1 MKETDLFSRVY
12 LSSDEKLSSLGLQ
25 PLHANPQEVLR
36 DSSLSVAEKRN
47 ILSSWASDAR
57 AVPDA
62 PALRRLDSGTVVNI
76 RDILSALQTL
86 DAFEYSQPRR
96 LNSKKPWRRRQSMGF
111 RGWLPSEFR
120 GRRTDDDDDP
130 PPCPAVIAPLPGL
143 PPFGAEAEL
152 EAA

>member
-1 MKETDLFSRVY
+1 MKETDLFSRIY
-12 LSSDEKLSSLGLQ
+12 SSSDEKLSSLVPQ

-36 DSSLSVAEKRN
+36 DSSLSIAEKRN
-47 ILSSWASDAR
+47 LLSSWASDAR
-57 AVPDA
+57 AIPDA
-62 PALRRLDSGTVVNI
+62 PALRQLDSGAVVNI
-76 RDILSALQTL
+76 RDILSALQIL
-86 DAFEYSQPRR
+86 DGFEYSKPRR

-111 RGWLPSEFR
+111 LGWLPSEFR

>member
-1 MKETDLFSRVY
+1 MKETDLFSRIY
-12 LSSDEKLSSLGLQ
+12 LSSDVKLSSLGPQ
-25 PLHANPQEVLR
+25 SLHANPQEVLR
-36 DSSLSVAEKRN
+36 DSSLSIAEKRN

-57 AVPDA
+57 TVPDT
-62 PALRRLDSGTVVNI
+62 PALRRLDSGAVVNI

-86 DAFEYSQPRR
+86 DGFEYSKPRR
-96 LNSKKPWRRRQSMGF
+96 LNPKKPWRRRQSMGF
-111 RGWLPSEFR
+111 LGWLPSEFR

-152 EAA
+152 